1 MNEKSQNSS
10 DIISFTSN
18 NIISLSEAVDHIIEN
33 EELSDLDDSDID
45 KIYEPSTGI
54 LESSSSDES
63 AG

>member
-1 MNEKSQNSS
+1 MDEKSQNSS
-10 DIISFTSN
+10 DIIRFPSN
-18 NIISLSEAVDHIIEN
+18 KIISLLEAVDHIIED

-45 KIYEPSTGI
+45 KTYQPSTGI